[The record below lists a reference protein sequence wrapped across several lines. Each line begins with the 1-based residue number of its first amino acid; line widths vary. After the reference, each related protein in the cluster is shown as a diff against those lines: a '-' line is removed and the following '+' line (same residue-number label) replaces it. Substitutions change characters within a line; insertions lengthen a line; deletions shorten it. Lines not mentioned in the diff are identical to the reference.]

1 MVKMIAI
8 LAGDGLLALA
18 FEFVA
23 AQTPQSVPRDRVLQ
37 VIIRLGRALGA
48 AGLVGGQVVDLD
60 SEGKSD
66 ISLETLNFI
75 HNHKTAALLEACV
88 VCGGIVAG
96 ASSEDV
102 QRLTRYSQN
111 IGLAFQIIDDILDIT
126 ATQEQ
131 LGKTAGKD
139 LTAKK
144 VTYPSLWGIEESR
157 AKAQQL
163 VEAACAELEP
173 FGEKAITLQAHRSL
187 YHQS

>member
-1 MVKMIAI
+1 VAI

-23 AQTPQSVPRDRVLQ
+23 IQTPQSVNRELVLQ
-37 VIIRLGRALGA
+37 VIARLGRALGA
-48 AGLVGGQVVDLD
+48 AGLVGGQVVDLE

-75 HNHKTAALLEACV
+75 HKHKTAALLEACV
-88 VCGGIVAG
+88 VCGGIITG
-96 ASSEDV
+96 ASPEDM
-102 QRLTRYSQN
+102 QRLTRYAQN

-139 LTAKK
+139 QKAKK
-144 VTYPSLWGIEESR
+144 VTYPSLWGLEESR
-157 AKAQQL
+157 SKAQEL
-163 VEAACAELEP
+163 VKAACVELEP
-173 FGEKAITLQAHRSL
+173 FGERAKPLQAIAHFITSRNN
-187 YHQS
+187 